1 MYWKQV
7 WNKSQTYFD
16 GRFNSGAFFIYLTVR
31 PSTDGKRA
39 PLTAI
44 NLQAAGSPQQAPP
57 TYIAKMW
64 KLIKF
69 IKNVIFWRNH
79 TDINPHDWTITKK
92 TIRTTIHENFSKMKN
107 SKVDRW
113 ALSLSREWR
122 CSWSGADRRCS
133 NYIWV
138 INNFIAYQGAPYTRG
153 LTVYDAT
160 YYSQNN
166 VIPKTDICHRN
177 YREFRIHAKDCS
189 ITVKYEMHIEGFS
202 TDPPW
207 QFQPH
212 TLIHTSH
219 IKASRF
225 REILCHMFVRS
236 SYSVSLLSLWY
247 YIYLFDILLFITS
260 LAYSFT

>member
-79 TDINPHDWTITKK
+79 TDINPDDWTITKK

-113 ALSLSREWR
+113 ALSLIGPWGINFSEIFIEIPTFSFKKLRLKV
-122 CSWSGADRRCS
+122 SSAKRRPFCL
-133 NYIWV
+133 
-138 INNFIAYQGAPYTRG
+138 G
-153 LTVYDAT
+153 LYVL
-160 YYSQNN
+160 
-166 VIPKTDICHRN
+166 
-177 YREFRIHAKDCS
+177 
-189 ITVKYEMHIEGFS
+189 M
-202 TDPPW
+202 
-207 QFQPH
+207 
-212 TLIHTSH
+212 
-219 IKASRF
+219 
-225 REILCHMFVRS
+225 
-236 SYSVSLLSLWY
+236 SVV
-247 YIYLFDILLFITS
+247 D
-260 LAYSFT
+260 

>member
-79 TDINPHDWTITKK
+79 TDINPDDWTITKK

-113 ALSLSREWR
+113 ALSLRADCFFMFLAWCEWWVTRQGCLVPLRKGRMWQPSWPASLSRAGLNLWLNWFER
-122 CSWSGADRRCS
+122 
-133 NYIWV
+133 WV
-138 INNFIAYQGAPYTRG
+138 VRLSALSVQIRNPMG
-153 LTVYDAT
+153 LLVPGG
-160 YYSQNN
+160 YS
-166 VIPKTDICHRN
+166 I
-177 YREFRIHAKDCS
+177 
-189 ITVKYEMHIEGFS
+189 KYMI
-202 TDPPW
+202 
-207 QFQPH
+207 
-212 TLIHTSH
+212 
-219 IKASRF
+219 ASRTSTKYV
-225 REILCHMFVRS
+225 ITPLCRH
-236 SYSVSLLSLWY
+236 
-247 YIYLFDILLFITS
+247 
-260 LAYSFT
+260 

>member
-44 NLQAAGSPQQAPP
+44 NLQAVGSPQQAPP

-113 ALSLSREWR
+113 ALSLT
-122 CSWSGADRRCS
+122 SWCLVTLLS
-133 NYIWV
+133 
-138 INNFIAYQGAPYTRG
+138 F
-153 LTVYDAT
+153 AT
-160 YYSQNN
+160 YTVHCNF
-166 VIPKTDICHRN
+166 KTDN
-177 YREFRIHAKDCS
+177 
-189 ITVKYEMHIEGFS
+189 
-202 TDPPW
+202 
-207 QFQPH
+207 
-212 TLIHTSH
+212 
-219 IKASRF
+219 
-225 REILCHMFVRS
+225 
-236 SYSVSLLSLWY
+236 LLSTCKMLSP
-247 YIYLFDILLFITS
+247 ILD
-260 LAYSFT
+260 

>member
-7 WNKSQTYFD
+7 WNKSQTDFD

-57 TYIAKMW
+57 TYIVKMW

-79 TDINPHDWTITKK
+79 TDINPDDWTITKK

-113 ALSLSREWR
+113 ALSLRPNGGPGRVTPLNWWEVYISHQICTRVCWTFFYCGYNSMSWIFTSVIYP
-122 CSWSGADRRCS
+122 CSSANWQWGRVGWMLAD
-133 NYIWV
+133 
-138 INNFIAYQGAPYTRG
+138 
-153 LTVYDAT
+153 
-160 YYSQNN
+160 
-166 VIPKTDICHRN
+166 HR
-177 YREFRIHAKDCS
+177 D
-189 ITVKYEMHIEGFS
+189 G
-202 TDPPW
+202 
-207 QFQPH
+207 
-212 TLIHTSH
+212 
-219 IKASRF
+219 
-225 REILCHMFVRS
+225 
-236 SYSVSLLSLWY
+236 LLS
-247 YIYLFDILLFITS
+247 S
-260 LAYSFT
+260 SF

>member
-79 TDINPHDWTITKK
+79 TDINPDDWTITKK

-113 ALSLSREWR
+113 ALSLTHWL
-122 CSWSGADRRCS
+122 WDTL
-133 NYIWV
+133 W
-138 INNFIAYQGAPYTRG
+138 
-153 LTVYDAT
+153 T
-160 YYSQNN
+160 YYSLSKWKWISTEQ
-166 VIPKTDICHRN
+166 
-177 YREFRIHAKDCS
+177 YRASTGMWNPRR
-189 ITVKYEMHIEGFS
+189 VKN
-202 TDPPW
+202 
-207 QFQPH
+207 
-212 TLIHTSH
+212 
-219 IKASRF
+219 
-225 REILCHMFVRS
+225 
-236 SYSVSLLSLWY
+236 SLLSLDSTVPECPDPSGIMIGQYSEVPAVLDLNFWY
-247 YIYLFDILLFITS
+247 YLSCQTGGYAVHLSPTMPYLLKIVYFIEWSQGDKRLSLLSRSIM
-260 LAYSFT
+260 YI

>member
-79 TDINPHDWTITKK
+79 TDINPDDWTITKK

-113 ALSLSREWR
+113 ALSLNSLCERP
-122 CSWSGADRRCS
+122 S
-133 NYIWV
+133 
-138 INNFIAYQGAPYTRG
+138 
-153 LTVYDAT
+153 
-160 YYSQNN
+160 
-166 VIPKTDICHRN
+166 
-177 YREFRIHAKDCS
+177 AKDQWAS
-189 ITVKYEMHIEGFS
+189 LMISQHQAQHHYLNQGWVRFILKYDVTS
-202 TDPPW
+202 PQRPNW
-207 QFQPH
+207 N
-212 TLIHTSH
+212 LILRN
-219 IKASRF
+219 K
-225 REILCHMFVRS
+225 L
-236 SYSVSLLSLWY
+236 
-247 YIYLFDILLFITS
+247 
-260 LAYSFT
+260 

>member
-79 TDINPHDWTITKK
+79 TDINPDDWTITKK

-113 ALSLSREWR
+113 ALSLTIVFVFYLWLPRRLLSPSLVAVVWYETWTPTCWCTTCVIGWSKYRFGDHIDLQWIVDKLECILFSRGRWEFLWFFK
-122 CSWSGADRRCS
+122 ALQ
-133 NYIWV
+133 
-138 INNFIAYQGAPYTRG
+138 AY
-153 LTVYDAT
+153 
-160 YYSQNN
+160 N
-166 VIPKTDICHRN
+166 
-177 YREFRIHAKDCS
+177 
-189 ITVKYEMHIEGFS
+189 
-202 TDPPW
+202 
-207 QFQPH
+207 
-212 TLIHTSH
+212 
-219 IKASRF
+219 
-225 REILCHMFVRS
+225 
-236 SYSVSLLSLWY
+236 YSVWRVFSKGLCGSLSGGL
-247 YIYLFDILLFITS
+247 
-260 LAYSFT
+260 